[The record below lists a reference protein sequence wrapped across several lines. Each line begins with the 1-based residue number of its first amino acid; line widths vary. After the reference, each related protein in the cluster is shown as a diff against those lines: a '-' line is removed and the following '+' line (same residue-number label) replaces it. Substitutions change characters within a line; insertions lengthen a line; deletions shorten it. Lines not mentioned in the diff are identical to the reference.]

1 MGGVVLIFIGL
12 GEAYIASNFTY
23 LTIAITCVG
32 ALCFLFAFLLIFR
45 QTKSNLSTPKI
56 KEVGRVFL
64 WLMLLIIF
72 LIAVP
77 VVVQTIDLKLPKVA
91 FEPTT
96 TKPENVSLSV
106 TSAPDGSC
114 AVYWNMT
121 KVNAED
127 LLNRAVAKLE
137 ADIKKA
143 GGVENLT
150 PEDLP
155 EVHIRGDINV
165 PYRCIGGT
173 IYTMQRAGFPKVGFI
188 SEPEPGQNV
197 QRL

>member
-1 MGGVVLIFIGL
+1 MAISAGSGGEDAPMSDI
-12 GEAYIASNFTY
+12 NT
-23 LTIAITCVG
+23 
-32 ALCFLFAFLLIFR
+32 
-45 QTKSNLSTPKI
+45 TPL
-56 KEVGRVFL
+56 VDVML
-64 WLMLLIIF
+64 VLLIIF

-77 VVVQTIDLKLPKVA
+77 VVVQTVDLQLPKVA

-106 TSAPDGSC
+106 TTASDGSC

-121 KVNAED
+121 KVDSSD

-143 GGVENLT
+143 GGVENMT

-155 EVHIRGDINV
+155 EVHIRGDINT

-188 SEPEPGQNV
+188 SEPEPGTTTT
-197 QRL
+197 RL